1 MSEVRELPHEVLI
14 RRYGLNISELSNHTQ
29 QLKKDL
35 DKTITFLVNKSKNG
49 KINLTPAVESKIET
63 YDRYICD
70 GIFEFLESK
79 EVITEAQAEHLKD
92 KADDARED
100 VIDDLKDD
108 NSEGQNGVTGEE
120 PTGSTGVNSNNND
133 NPNNAN
139 DSSKDNTNNNDPS
152 PAPSE
157 AKIGFWDWN

>member
-1 MSEVRELPHEVLI
+1 MSEVRELPHEVLL
-14 RRYGLNISELSNHTQ
+14 RRYGLNISQLSNHTQ

-70 GIFEFLESK
+70 GIFEFLEDK
-79 EVITEAQAEHLKD
+79 DVITEAQAEHLKD

-100 VIDDLKDD
+100 AIEDLKEDDIDDSKQDDDDSDDSNDADKSTQKDS
-108 NSEGQNGVTGEE
+108 NIENQSTSSSE
-120 PTGSTGVNSNNND
+120 
-133 NPNNAN
+133 
-139 DSSKDNTNNNDPS
+139 DS
-152 PAPSE
+152 
-157 AKIGFWDWN
+157 AKIGFWDWK

>member
-1 MSEVRELPHEVLI
+1 MSDVRELPHEVLL
-14 RRYGLNISELSNHTQ
+14 RRYGLSVSQLSNHTQ

-35 DKTITFLVNKSKNG
+35 DKTITFIINKSKNG
-49 KINLTPAVESKIET
+49 KINLTPAVESKIDT

-70 GIFEFLESK
+70 GIFEHLESK
-79 EVITEAQAEHLKD
+79 DVITEAQAEQLKD

-100 VIDDLKDD
+100 AIDDLKDD
-108 NSEGQNGVTGEE
+108 D
-120 PTGSTGVNSNNND
+120 NSNNAD
-133 NPNNAN
+133 
-139 DSSKDNTNNNDPS
+139 DSSKGNTNNNNPS

>member
-1 MSEVRELPHEVLI
+1 MSEVRELPHEVLL
-14 RRYGLNISELSNHTQ
+14 RRYGLNVSQLSNHTQ

-35 DKTITFLVNKSKNG
+35 DKTITFIVNKSKNG

-70 GIFEFLESK
+70 GIFEFLENK
-79 EVITEAQAEHLKD
+79 DVITEAQATQLKD

-100 VIDDLKDD
+100 VLDDLKDD
-108 NSEGQNGVTGEE
+108 A
-120 PTGSTGVNSNNND
+120 D
-133 NPNNAN
+133 
-139 DSSKDNTNNNDPS
+139 DSSKGNTNNSSQSTSQSD
-152 PAPSE
+152 

>member
-1 MSEVRELPHEVLI
+1 MSEVRELPHEVLL
-14 RRYGLNISELSNHTQ
+14 RRYGLNVSQLSNHTQ

-35 DKTITFLVNKSKNG
+35 DKTITFIVNKSKNG

-79 EVITEAQAEHLKD
+79 EIITEEQADDLKD

-100 VIDDLKDD
+100 VIEDLKEDD
-108 NSEGQNGVTGEE
+108 DSQNE
-120 PTGSTGVNSNNND
+120 PTPDSKNND
-133 NPNNAN
+133 N
-139 DSSKDNTNNNDPS
+139 SIDPS
-152 PAPSE
+152 PASTE

>member
-1 MSEVRELPHEVLI
+1 MSEVRELPHEVLL
-14 RRYGLNISELSNHTQ
+14 RRYGLNISQLSNHTQ

-70 GIFEFLESK
+70 GIFEFLENK
-79 EVITEAQAEHLKD
+79 DVITEAQADDLKD
-92 KADDARED
+92 KADDAREK
-100 VIDDLKDD
+100 VIDELGDD
-108 NSEGQNGVTGEE
+108 DDSNDD
-120 PTGSTGVNSNNND
+120 SNNDKPANENTD
-133 NPNNAN
+133 SN
-139 DSSKDNTNNNDPS
+139 DSSSQSNST
-152 PAPSE
+152 